1 VEVIKQKNLIISS
14 LLTTL
19 FLLLISTPGIAG
31 LLSDA
36 FVDPS
41 DGYLDMSNW
50 ILDKEGILPVPV
62 IITEP
67 AVGYGGGLA
76 GVYFHD
82 KPGARKGTPP
92 SVSALVGAA
101 TENGTWFVGG
111 GHMGIWA
118 NDNIRYTG
126 GLGGGLVKMDYY
138 GLSGFDGRDKN
149 QGVHF
154 ETKALF
160 MLQELQFRLWD
171 SAFFAGI
178 SYTLID
184 TQNTFELSLEE
195 PTPGLPGVEFDS
207 RSAALSLMLNYD
219 SRDNMFTPSKGIA
232 AEIKVMSFNDAWGGD
247 QNFEKYSALLTY
259 YTPFYKNLVLG
270 LRGNAKAVVGD
281 APFYSYPYIDMRGIK
296 VMQYQGD
303 KTLLGEAE
311 IRWSFTPR
319 WALVGFGGGGKAYN
333 DGKKGNT
340 DIIYS
345 KGLGVRYLIAS
356 KLGLQMGIDIAKGP
370 DDTAFYIQFG
380 SSWALK

>member
-1 VEVIKQKNLIISS
+1 MKQKDLIIGN
-14 LLTTL
+14 LLVTF

-31 LLSDA
+31 SLSDA
-36 FVDPS
+36 FIDPS

-50 ILDKEGILPVPV
+50 LLDKKGVIPVPI

-67 AVGYGGGLA
+67 AIGYGFGLA
-76 GVYFHD
+76 GVYFHG
-82 KPGARKGTPP
+82 KPEPGARKGTPP
-92 SVSALVGAA
+92 SVSALAGAA

-118 NDNIRYTG
+118 KDNIRYTG
-126 GLGGGLVKMDYY
+126 GLGAGLIKMDYY
-138 GLSGFDGRDKN
+138 GLSGFDGRDKK
-149 QGVHF
+149 QGIHF

-160 MLQELQFRLWD
+160 MLQELQFRLWG

-184 TQNTFELSLEE
+184 TQNTFDLSPET
-195 PTPGLPGVEFDS
+195 PTPGLPGVDFDS

-219 SRDNMFTPSKGIA
+219 NRDNILTPSKGMA
-232 AEIKVMSFNDAWGGD
+232 AEIKAMSFRDVWGSD

-259 YTPFYKNLVLG
+259 YTPLNKNLVLG
-270 LRGNAKAVVGD
+270 LRGAAKAVVGD

-296 VMQYQGD
+296 VMQYQGE

-311 IRWSFTPR
+311 LRWSFTPR
-319 WALVGFGGGGKAYN
+319 WALVGFGGAGKTYN
-333 DGKKGNT
+333 DGKKGDT
-340 DIIYS
+340 DIIFS
-345 KGLGVRYLIAS
+345 KGVGIRYLIAS
-356 KLGLQMGIDIAKGP
+356 RLGLQMGLDIAKGP